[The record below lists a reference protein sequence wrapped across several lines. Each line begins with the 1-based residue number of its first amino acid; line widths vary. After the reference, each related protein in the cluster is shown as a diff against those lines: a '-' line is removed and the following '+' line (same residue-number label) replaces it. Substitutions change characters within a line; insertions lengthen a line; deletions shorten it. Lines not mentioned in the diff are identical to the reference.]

1 VDDTIHNKRGNMK
14 KWIKENVNRLQDGI
28 IGLCAGF
35 YFGIADVGII
45 ISVMIVGLGLGI
57 IAWILG
63 AK

>member
-1 VDDTIHNKRGNMK
+1 MK